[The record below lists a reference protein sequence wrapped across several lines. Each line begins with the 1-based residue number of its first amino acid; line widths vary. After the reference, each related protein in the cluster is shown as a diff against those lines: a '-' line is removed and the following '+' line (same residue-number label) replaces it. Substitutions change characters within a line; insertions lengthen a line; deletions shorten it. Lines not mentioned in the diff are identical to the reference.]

1 MKKAIFALLL
11 TLSALN
17 TYAQDKVI
25 KDTTIN
31 KTSFK
36 MYEGARGGRYIIV
49 TSKAGKDYK
58 RYFKTKTR

>member
-17 TYAQDKVI
+17 TYAQDKAI

-49 TSKAGKDYK
+49 ISKAGKEYK
-58 RYFKTKTR
+58 RYFKTKSR